1 MSHPEFEVHI
11 LNEQGIANAK
21 RLAEVFDGALT
32 EIETLVPFGY
42 SRVPF
47 TSSDGQPK
55 PQSNG
60 RELALVR
67 THLEIASFY
76 AKKALAIHAENQK

>member
-1 MSHPEFEVHI
+1 MTMHKEFEVHI
-11 LNEQGIANAK
+11 LNTEGIAKAK
-21 RLAEVFDGALT
+21 QLAEVFDETLT
-32 EIETLVPFGY
+32 EIETLIPFGHALRP
-42 SRVPF
+42 SL
-47 TSSDGQPK
+47 DGQ

-76 AKKALAIHAENQK
+76 AKKALAIHADNQK